1 MTKTEINRTAKQ
13 TQKQTAKQTAKQTHN
28 QMAKQTAKQT
38 HKKTHKKTHKQFLTI
53 MLVLIVF
60 SALLANTAF
69 AEASQTNVIISDS
82 ISPVRL
88 VVDANSNTVETRTV
102 TITNTGNV
110 PAEYIFYVA
119 QTGGRENTAS
129 TFELS
134 DTRATVQPGESHRLE
149 ISIQVQNINPNLE
162 EYRLKIVRNP
172 DTQTP
177 VGYIIPIDFI
187 GGGPGSGGGSGGG
200 GSTGSATVAQN
211 QSVTGGNDSETSA
224 KEAETSGTE
233 SNGPGVGG
241 IETGGT
247 ETSGMASND
256 SEAGGAKSGNGRKI
270 IGIVLVLILSS
281 VVLAGIIIRKRMK
294 AASK

>member
-1 MTKTEINRTAKQ
+1 MTKTEINRTSKQ
-13 TQKQTAKQTAKQTHN
+13 TQKQTVKQTAKQTHN
-28 QMAKQTAKQT
+28 QAAKQTR
-38 HKKTHKKTHKQFLTI
+38 KKTHKQFLTTL
-53 MLVLIVF
+53 LVLIVF
-60 SALLANTAF
+60 STLLANTAF
-69 AEASQTNVIISDS
+69 AETPQTNVIISDS

-88 VVDANSNTVETRTV
+88 VVDANTNTVETRTV

-187 GGGPGSGGGSGGG
+187 GGGPGSGSGGG
-200 GSTGSATVAQN
+200 GDGSGSTGSATVTQN
-211 QSVTGGNDSETSA
+211 QSATGGNESETSA
-224 KEAETSGTE
+224 EGAETSGAET
-233 SNGPGVGG
+233 NGTDVGG

-270 IGIVLVLILSS
+270 IGTVLVLILSS